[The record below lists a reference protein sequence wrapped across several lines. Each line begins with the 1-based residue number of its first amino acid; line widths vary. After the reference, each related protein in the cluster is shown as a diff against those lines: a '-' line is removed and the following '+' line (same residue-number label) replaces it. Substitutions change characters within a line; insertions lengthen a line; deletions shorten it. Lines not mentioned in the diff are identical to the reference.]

1 MERLYRI
8 AGLTVRMDTSGRT
21 ESQAEKYIVLDA
33 EHVDFE
39 VRSCREAI
47 REKYPEATD
56 DDAEYLSTGAN
67 FYYKLLNYDGI
78 MLHSSAVVVDGKAY
92 LFSADSGTGKS
103 THTNLWLRL
112 FGDRAYILN
121 DDKPALRL
129 VNGTWYAY
137 GTPWSGKNDISAN
150 IGVPLAGIAILERG
164 ENNEIRPYRGVSA
177 IFDVYRQVNRPTSA
191 DYREKILVLLNKLF
205 SDIPVWKLKC
215 NMDLEAALVAYKVM
229 SEKEFAIK

>member
-1 MERLYRI
+1 MEKFYRV
-8 AGLTVRMDTSGRT
+8 AGLIISMDTYGRT
-21 ESQAEKYIVLDA
+21 ENQAKQYLIEGDVQASFKVSSNRDA
-33 EHVDFE
+33 V
-39 VRSCREAI
+39 
-47 REKYPEATD
+47 KKTYPDVSD
-56 DDAEYLSTGAN
+56 DLAEYLSTGSS
-67 FYYKLLNYDGI
+67 FYRQLLNYDGI
-78 MLHSSAVVVDGKAY
+78 MLHASAVVVDGRAY

-103 THTNLWLRL
+103 THTNLWLQK

-129 VNGTWYAY
+129 VNDTWYAY

-164 ENNEIRPYRGVSA
+164 NENEIRPYRGVSA

-191 DYREKILVLLNKLF
+191 AYREKILVLLNKLF

-215 NMDLEAALVAYKVM
+215 NMEPDAANVAYKAM
-229 SEKEFAIK
+229 SEKELDLK

>member
-21 ESQAEKYIVLDA
+21 ECQAEQYITDDA
-33 EHVDFE
+33 VFVDFE
-39 VRSCREAI
+39 VRACREAI
-47 REKYPEATD
+47 RERYPDVSD

-67 FYYKLLNYDGI
+67 FYCKLLNYDGI
-78 MLHSSAVVVDGKAY
+78 MLHASAVVVDGRAY

-103 THTNLWLRL
+103 THTNLWLQK
-112 FGDRAYILN
+112 FGNRAYILN

-129 VNGTWYAY
+129 VNGIWYAY

-164 ENNEIRPYRGVSA
+164 DENEIRPYRGVSA
-177 IFDVYRQVNRPTSA
+177 IFDVYRQVNRPASA
-191 DYREKILVLLNKLF
+191 DYRDKILVLLNKLF

-215 NMDLEAALVAYKVM
+215 NMEPNAASVAYNAM
-229 SEKEFAIK
+229 SEKGA